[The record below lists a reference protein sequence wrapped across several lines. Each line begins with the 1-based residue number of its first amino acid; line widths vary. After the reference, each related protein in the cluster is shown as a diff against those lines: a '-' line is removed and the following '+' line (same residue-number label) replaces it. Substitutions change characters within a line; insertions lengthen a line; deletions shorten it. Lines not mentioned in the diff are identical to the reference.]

1 MFDIQL
7 INHFR
12 HQIENAT
19 VITIVPHHNPD
30 GDALGSALG
39 LCGVLLNMDK
49 NAAVISPNEFPS
61 FLSWMPGA
69 NLVMDYSKNEELA
82 KARMDETD
90 LLVMVDFN
98 CAKRVKQM
106 QGLIENFAGETLMI
120 DHHPEPDGIARLVL
134 SDTSVSSTCEL
145 VYSVL
150 KQAGYE
156 ALVDVNSA
164 SCFYT
169 GIMTDTGLLNHNS
182 SQPQTYHIV
191 ADFVEK
197 GINKDEIHQLVFHN
211 NSLDRMRL
219 LGYSLS
225 EKMIVLPEIGA
236 AYIALTAD
244 ELNRYNYLPGDTE
257 GFVNYPLGIEGV
269 NVSALFT
276 EKDDMIKISLRSR
289 GGLAVN
295 KLSETIYGGGGH
307 HNAAGGESFD
317 TMEITIQ
324 KFVEALNGLGNK
336 Q

>member
-12 HQIENAT
+12 RQIENAAI
-19 VITIVPHHNPD
+19 ITIVPHHNPD
-30 GDALGSALG
+30 GDALGAALG
-39 LCGVLLNMDK
+39 FCGVIQKMGK

-69 NLVMDYSKNEELA
+69 DLVMDYSQNEQSS
-82 KARMDETD
+82 KSRMEETD

-98 CAKRVKQM
+98 SFKRVKQM
-106 QGLIENFAGETLMI
+106 QSLIESFSGDTLMI
-120 DHHPEPDGIARLVL
+120 DHHPEPDAIARLVL

-150 KQAGYE
+150 KQAGFAE
-156 ALVDVNSA
+156 LVDVDEA

-169 GIMTDTGLLNHNS
+169 GIMTDTGMLNHNS

-219 LGYSLS
+219 LGFSLS
-225 EKMIVLPEIGA
+225 EKMTVLPEIGA
-236 AYIALTAD
+236 AYIALSAN
-244 ELNRYNYLPGDTE
+244 ELSRYNYQPGDTE

-269 NVSALFT
+269 NVSALFM

-289 GGLAVN
+289 GGIAVN
-295 KLSETIYGGGGH
+295 KLSEMIFNGGGH
-307 HNAAGGESFD
+307 HNAAGGESFT

-324 KFVEALNGLGNK
+324 QFVKTLAIFMNE
-336 Q
+336 